1 MEELKKLK
9 REEINF
15 INITDANNEIHI
27 KYKNELILIVGS
39 DNGPVLYVIIDT
51 NKQPIEKSPVYEEKL
66 VNLLNFEII
75 KAIDHLTLKVF
86 KIKTDYKK
94 STLTRLS
101 NKASQK
107 IVSDMLNLLADLHAF
122 FDQRSGYK

>member
-39 DNGPVLYVIIDT
+39 DNGPVLYVIIGT
-51 NKQPIEKSPVYEEKL
+51 NKQTIEKSPVYEEKL

-101 NKASQK
+101 NKTSQK